1 LLPDISDIIIINF
14 RERSLLLYSVVVL
27 PRLSLCSSSLG
38 IIGLGIDL
46 DRILR
51 YSVAFDVFLCPISSR

>member
-1 LLPDISDIIIINF
+1 MNF

-27 PRLSLCSSSLG
+27 SRLLLCLLSPG

-46 DRILR
+46 NGVLR
-51 YSVAFDVFLCPISSR
+51 RSVAFDILPCPMSSY